1 MKVREVR
8 NAERIQNT
16 TAGLRWRGAQNREHI
31 GLEAE
36 SHTQLTAIREIV
48 TSILQLQETKFFWQH
63 EWNQNQTLL
72 QSFLRKA
79 STKDFYFNL
88 VIP

>member
-36 SHTQLTAIREIV
+36 SHTQLTAIREMV
-48 TSILQLQETKFFWQH
+48 TSILQLQETKFC
-63 EWNQNQTLL
+63 
-72 QSFLRKA
+72 
-79 STKDFYFNL
+79 
-88 VIP
+88 